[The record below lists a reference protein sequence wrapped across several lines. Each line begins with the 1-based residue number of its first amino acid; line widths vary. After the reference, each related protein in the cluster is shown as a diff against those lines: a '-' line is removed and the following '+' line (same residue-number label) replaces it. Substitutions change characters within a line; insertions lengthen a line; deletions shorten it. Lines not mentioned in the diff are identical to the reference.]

1 MATGLF
7 KIALVFV
14 SIMVATMELSDARP
28 NIEPSGV
35 FKNHGWDELRGQLVQ
50 PEQVDKKNLDES
62 ADFENKKK
70 SRSKRFGFGGGMTHP
85 CHRRYGDVLNVHM
98 SQDFMCGC
106 LRPPCKHPGMNG
118 K

>member
-14 SIMVATMELSDARP
+14 SIMATMELSDAHP
-28 NIEPSGV
+28 NIEPSRV
-35 FKNHGWDELRGQLVQ
+35 FRIQRWDEFLGQQLQ
-50 PEQVDKKNLDES
+50 PEQVEQRDLEVSKELEI
-62 ADFENKKK
+62 KKK
-70 SRSKRFGFGGGMTHP
+70 SRSKRFGSGINR
-85 CHRRYGDVLNVHM
+85 CKARYGADEFNIHM
-98 SQDFMCGC
+98 SQDFLCGC

>member
-14 SIMVATMELSDARP
+14 SIMATMELSDARP

-35 FKNHGWDELRGQLVQ
+35 FRIQRWDELWGQLVQ

-70 SRSKRFGFGGGMTHP
+70 SRSKRFGSGINR
-85 CHRRYGDVLNVHM
+85 CKARYGADEFNIHM
-98 SQDFMCGC
+98 SQDFLCGC

>member
-14 SIMVATMELSDARP
+14 SIMATMELSDARP
-28 NIEPSGV
+28 NIEPSRV
-35 FKNHGWDELRGQLVQ
+35 FRIQRWDEFLGQQLQ
-50 PEQVDKKNLDES
+50 PEQVEQRDLEVSKELEI
-62 ADFENKKK
+62 KKK

>member
-14 SIMVATMELSDARP
+14 TMMVATMELSDARP

-35 FKNHGWDELRGQLVQ
+35 FRIQRWDEFLGQQLQ
-50 PEQVDKKNLDES
+50 PEQVEQRDLEVSKELEI
-62 ADFENKKK
+62 KKK
-70 SRSKRFGFGGGMTHP
+70 SRSKRFGSGINR
-85 CHRRYGDVLNVHM
+85 CKARYGADEFNIHM
-98 SQDFMCGC
+98 SQDFLCGC